1 MLKFISILIF
11 GIILILI
18 RICLIHSYPKIT
30 DNYSIDEVYFLYF
43 MNSNSK
49 EELLP
54 IFEKQLLMKDN
65 VVQDYM
71 IAYWMRVNNICDYLP
86 QLRYNY
92 EYYSNV
98 LIDSSLLVNTNV
110 RNLSYLAIFTD
121 ELNRLENECKK

>member
-1 MLKFISILIF
+1 
-11 GIILILI
+11 
-18 RICLIHSYPKIT
+18 
-30 DNYSIDEVYFLYF
+30 